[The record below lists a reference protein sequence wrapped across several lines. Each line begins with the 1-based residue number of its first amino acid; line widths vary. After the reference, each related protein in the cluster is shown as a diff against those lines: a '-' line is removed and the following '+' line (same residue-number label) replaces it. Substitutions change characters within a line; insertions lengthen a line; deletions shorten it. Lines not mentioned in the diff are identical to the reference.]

1 MKLDL
6 TGLRIEVTDAIRE
19 FVDKKVQKL
28 DKFFDPDTLC
38 HVTYTNMVKGK
49 QHVDMRIEYKSHTY
63 IAETDTDDLYSGI
76 EDLLSKIGRQCRKEK
91 DANIDKKRNETI
103 DSIEPEENE
112 IEE

>member
-19 FVDKKVQKL
+19 FVYKKIQKL
-28 DKFFDPDTLC
+28 DKFFDEDTLC
-38 HVTYTNMVKGK
+38 NVTYTAPTKGK

-63 IAETDTDDLYSGI
+63 LAEDDVEDLYYGVESLI
-76 EDLLSKIGRQCRKEK
+76 SKIERQCRKVK
-91 DANIDKKRNETI
+91 DENIGKKRNETV
-103 DSIEPEENE
+103 EVATEE

>member
-19 FVDKKVQKL
+19 FVDKKIQKL
-28 DKFFDPDTLC
+28 NKFFDEDTLC
-38 HVTYTNMVKGK
+38 HVTYTAPTKGK

-63 IAETDTDDLYSGI
+63 LAEDDVEDLYYGI
-76 EDLLSKIGRQCRKEK
+76 ESLISKIERQCRKVK
-91 DANIDKKRNETI
+91 DENIGKKRSETI
-103 DSIEPEENE
+103 EIAAEEE